1 MNMIVVNHLGMCENI
16 LGIFQL
22 TDKETIRC
30 GCSFKIEKKIETI
43 QILSSKFR
51 IKLASKVVKK
61 REVVT
66 CNDDVNYIEKQINN
80 FRLPMKDKEGQICT
94 TERKPKGDDKRAKSL
109 KPGTRHLFGVIKS
122 FFN

>member
-1 MNMIVVNHLGMCENI
+1 MLSSNWAHENV

-30 GCSFKIEKKIETI
+30 GCSFKTEKKIETI
-43 QILSSKFR
+43 QILNSKLR
-51 IKLASKVVKK
+51 IELASKAVKK

-80 FRLPMKDKEGQICT
+80 VRLPMKDKEGKIYT
-94 TERKPKGDDKRAKSL
+94 AARKPKGDDKRAKSL
-109 KPGTRHLFGVIKS
+109 KPGTRRLFGVIKS